1 MSNDVEEF
9 LSSLSQDVREIARAL
24 RGRIRELVPDAVER
38 RHGGW
43 KIVGYSWDGS
53 MKSSIC
59 AIAPHLE
66 RVNLQFFRGT
76 DLKDPSGLLAG
87 TGKSGRH
94 VTLREASD
102 VERPE
107 VAELIRQ
114 AAELARAETA

>member
-59 AIAPHLE
+59 AIAPH
-66 RVNLQFFRGT
+66 
-76 DLKDPSGLLAG
+76 
-87 TGKSGRH
+87 
-94 VTLREASD
+94 
-102 VERPE
+102 
-107 VAELIRQ
+107 
-114 AAELARAETA
+114 